1 MTAPLTLNQ
10 LETFGLSI
18 RSLLSELEDDFPPVT
33 PSPQDSIEQIMYRSG
48 QRSVVEH
55 IYRRIEDERISQLS

>member
-1 MTAPLTLNQ
+1 MPNVLTLNQ
-10 LETFGLSI
+10 LETFDLSVK
-18 RSLLSELEDDFPPVT
+18 SLLSELEDDFPPVT

-55 IYRRIEDERISQLS
+55 IYRRIEDERISQLN